1 MSKFALLVSVNSHCQ
16 SRFDSCNNQGVMFA
30 YRNTSEDCVR
40 RMKPEQAFIQL
51 VNAIR
56 KHGEPVC
63 MTTDPELWFPDVGGE
78 GTNVRKVKKLCQA
91 CPVRSECLTFA
102 LANHEPYGIWGGLS
116 TRERQ
121 RLQRSSSGS
130 RSSGMSSQSNS
141 PSSVTSSASLTASES
156 DLATAAR

>member
-1 MSKFALLVSVNSHCQ
+1 
-16 SRFDSCNNQGVMFA
+16 MFA

-63 MTTDPELWFPDVGGE
+63 MRTDPDAWFPDVGGE
-78 GTNVRKVKKLCQA
+78 GTDVRKVKKLCQA
-91 CPVRSECLTFA
+91 CPVKTECLTFA
-102 LANHEPYGIWGGLS
+102 LANNEPYGIWGGLS

-121 RLQRSSSGS
+121 RLQSSKSRS
-130 RSSGMSSQSNS
+130 RSSMSSQSKE
-141 PSSVTSSASLTASES
+141 PSSATSSASLTASES
-156 DLATAAR
+156 TLATAAL